1 MIQGQSVAHKILIMM
16 FLCER
21 DKYVCMKNS
30 SISKGGFG
38 CDWLSCV
45 YVFVCVHVPCRD
57 LNK

>member
-1 MIQGQSVAHKILIMM
+1 MIQGQSMAHKILIMM

-38 CDWLSCV
+38 CDWLRR
-45 YVFVCVHVPCRD
+45 VCVCACAMQRF
-57 LNK
+57 K